1 MCCSV
6 IEVLRRIIIMKKL
19 YNDPLCKGDIANP
32 VHQAMKS
39 FYMQYYLMLWMSH
52 AACGILVL
60 SLTDN
65 LF

>member
-6 IEVLRRIIIMKKL
+6 IEILRRIIIMKKL
-19 YNDPLCKGDIANP
+19 YNDSLCKGDIANP
-32 VHQAMKS
+32 VQQAMKS
-39 FYMQYYLMLWMSH
+39 FYMEYYLMLCMSH

-60 SLTDN
+60 CLTDD